1 MTNSLPRLL
10 IKNGTLIDGSGRDPF
25 TNTLV
30 VIEGNRITHIG
41 GAAASVQPET
51 PDDTVIDAAGKFIL
65 PGLIDA
71 HCHISL
77 HQGALPGARYTSSAE
92 FCTLWAAHAIG
103 RVLRAGVTS
112 IAVPGGKWFTDV
124 TVREAVDGG
133 LLEGPRMVVAGRA
146 LSNYGGIFDPDP
158 YPAYEGTPA
167 DAAGVLCNTRDEF
180 IRETRKQCKR
190 GVDLIKIANSTWGDI
205 QTVAEDEI
213 AAVVDEAH
221 RHNVKVAIHSRGSTS
236 TRAAAKAGVDLIYH
250 GDWANEAD
258 LDIVAKAGIPI
269 APVLTSP
276 WIGVER
282 GAARRGFGDRV
293 RDRLRAQLD
302 TSFQMI
308 RNARDRGIPILSG
321 SDTGNAS
328 AFSHGKWHGKEAA
341 LFVKE
346 VGMTPMEAIVA
357 NTSGNAAMVN
367 LAGEVGVIAP
377 GRLADI
383 VIWDN
388 DPLADITVLQRP
400 AEIAL
405 IIKDGRIVDR
415 EGGGFAR
422 LSESRPAPA
431 CKPAHE
437 RGRPLRAMNSGKAS
451 SALAPLTTC
460 VV

>member
-1 MTNSLPRLL
+1 MTDAQPRLL
-10 IKNGTLIDGSGRDPF
+10 IRNGTLIDGSGRDPAR
-25 TNTLV
+25 NTLV
-30 VIEGNRITHIG
+30 VVEGNRIAHVGPAVNPIR
-41 GAAASVQPET
+41 PES
-51 PDDTVIDAAGKFIL
+51 PDDTVIDATGKFIL

-77 HQGALPGARYTSSAE
+77 HQGALPCVKYTSSAE

-124 TVREAVDGG
+124 TVREAVEGG

-158 YPAYEGTPA
+158 YPAFEGTPA
-167 DAAGVLCNTRDEF
+167 DTAGVLCNTRDEF

-190 GVDLIKIANSTWGDI
+190 GVDLIKIADSTWGDV

-221 RHNVKVAIHSRGSTS
+221 RHNVKVTIHSRGSTS
-236 TRAAAKAGVDLIYH
+236 TRAAARAGVDLIYH
-250 GDWANEAD
+250 GDLATEDD
-258 LDIVAKAGIPI
+258 LDIIAKAGMPI

-276 WIGVER
+276 WIGVEH
-282 GAARRGFGDRV
+282 GAAARGFDGRA
-293 RDRLRAQLD
+293 RDRLKAQLD
-302 TSFQMI
+302 ASFQMI
-308 RNARDRGIPILSG
+308 RNACARGIPILSG

-328 AFSHGKWHGKEAA
+328 AFAHGRWHGKEAE
-341 LFVKE
+341 LFVRE
-346 VGMTPMEAIVA
+346 IGMSPMAAILA

-377 GRLADI
+377 GKLADI
-383 VIWDN
+383 VVWGS
-388 DPLADITVLQRP
+388 DPIADITVLQHP
-400 AEIAL
+400 EKIST

-415 EGGGFAR
+415 EAVGGFNPLVEQ
-422 LSESRPAPA
+422 LSRSR
-431 CKPAHE
+431 
-437 RGRPLRAMNSGKAS
+437 G
-451 SALAPLTTC
+451 
-460 VV
+460 

>member
-1 MTNSLPRLL
+1 MTNSRPRLL
-10 IKNGTLIDGSGRDPF
+10 IKKGTLIDGKGCDPVP
-25 TNTLV
+25 NTLV
-30 VIEGNRITHIG
+30 VVEGNRIAHVG
-41 GAAASVQPET
+41 PADGRLQPES

-77 HQGALPGARYTSSAE
+77 HQSALPGVKYTSSAE

-124 TVREAVDGG
+124 TVREAVEGG

-158 YPAYEGTPA
+158 YPAYDGTPN

-180 IRETRKQCKR
+180 IREARKQCKR
-190 GVDLIKIANSTWGDI
+190 GVDLIKIADSTWGDV
-205 QTVAEDEI
+205 QTVADDEI

-221 RHNVKVAIHSRGSTS
+221 RRNVKVAIHSRGSTS

-250 GDWANEAD
+250 GDWATGAD
-258 LDIVAKAGIPI
+258 LDIVAKAGMPI

-276 WIGVER
+276 WIGVEH
-282 GAARRGFGDRV
+282 GAAGRGFGDRV

-328 AFSHGKWHGKEAA
+328 AFSHGRWHGKEAE
-341 LFVKE
+341 LFVKQ

-357 NTSGNAAMVN
+357 NTSGNAAIVN

-377 GRLADI
+377 GKLADI
-383 VIWDN
+383 VIWDK
-388 DPLADITVLQRP
+388 DPIADITVLQRP
-400 AEIAL
+400 AETSL
-405 IIKDGRIVDR
+405 IIKDGRIVDS
-415 EGGGFAR
+415 EGGGFR
-422 LSESRPAPA
+422 QLSEEPP
-431 CKPAHE
+431 
-437 RGRPLRAMNSGKAS
+437 RARMF
-451 SALAPLTTC
+451 LAD
-460 VV
+460 

>member
-1 MTNSLPRLL
+1 MACYLLPSFWEALVMANATRLL
-10 IKNGTLIDGSGRDPF
+10 IKNGTLIDGSGGDPVP
-25 TNTLV
+25 NRLLVVEGDRITLV
-30 VIEGNRITHIG
+30 GETDG
-41 GAAASVQPET
+41 SMWPET
-51 PDDTVIDAAGKFIL
+51 PDDKVIDAVGKFIL

-77 HQGALPGARYTSSAE
+77 HQGALPGMKYTSTAE

-124 TVREAVDGG
+124 TVREAVEGG
-133 LLEGPRMVVAGRA
+133 LLDGPRMVVAGRA

-158 YPAYEGTPA
+158 YPASEGTPA
-167 DAAGVLCNTRDEF
+167 DTAGVLCNTRDAF
-180 IRETRKQCKR
+180 IRKTRKQCKR
-190 GVDLIKIANSTWGDI
+190 RVDLIKIADSTWGDV

-213 AAVVDEAH
+213 SAVVDEAH
-221 RHNVKVAIHSRGSTS
+221 RHNVKVTIHSRGSTS

-276 WIGVER
+276 WIGVEH
-282 GAARRGFGDRV
+282 GAGGRGFGERV

-308 RNARDRGIPILSG
+308 RNARDRGIPIISG

-328 AFSHGKWHGKEAA
+328 AFSHGKWHGKEAE

-346 VGMTPMEAIVA
+346 VGMTPMEAILA
-357 NTSGNAAMVN
+357 NTSRNAW
-367 LAGEVGVIAP
+367 LIGLESEVGVIAP

-383 VIWDN
+383 VIWN
-388 DPLADITVLQRP
+388 SNPLADITLLQRP
-400 AEIAL
+400 SEISCV
-405 IIKDGRIVDR
+405 IK
-415 EGGGFAR
+415 
-422 LSESRPAPA
+422 
-431 CKPAHE
+431 
-437 RGRPLRAMNSGKAS
+437 
-451 SALAPLTTC
+451 
-460 VV
+460 

>member
-1 MTNSLPRLL
+1 MTHFRPRLL
-10 IKNGTLIDGSGRDPF
+10 IKNGTLIDGRGCDPVP
-25 TNTLV
+25 NMLV
-30 VIEGNRITHIG
+30 VVEGNRIAHVG
-41 GAAASVQPET
+41 PADGRLRPES
-51 PDDTVIDAAGKFIL
+51 PEDTVIDATGKFIL

-77 HQGALPGARYTSSAE
+77 HQGALPGVKYTSSAE

-124 TVREAVDGG
+124 TVREAVEGG

-158 YPAYEGTPA
+158 YPAYEGTPN

-190 GVDLIKIANSTWGDI
+190 GVDLIKIADSTWGDV
-205 QTVAEDEI
+205 QTVADDEI

-250 GDWANEAD
+250 GDWATEAD
-258 LDIVAKAGIPI
+258 LDLIAKAGMPI

-276 WIGVER
+276 WIGVEH
-282 GAARRGFGDRV
+282 GAAGRGFGDRV

-328 AFSHGKWHGKEAA
+328 AFSHGKWHGKEAE
-341 LFVKE
+341 LFVKQ

-377 GRLADI
+377 GKLADI
-383 VIWDN
+383 VIWDK
-388 DPLADITVLQRP
+388 DPIADITVLQRP
-400 AEIAL
+400 AEISL
-405 IIKDGRIVDR
+405 IIKDGRIVDS
-415 EGGGFAR
+415 EGGGFRR
-422 LSESRPAPA
+422 LSEEPP
-431 CKPAHE
+431 
-437 RGRPLRAMNSGKAS
+437 RARMF
-451 SALAPLTTC
+451 LAG
-460 VV
+460 

>member
-1 MTNSLPRLL
+1 MTTNVTRLL
-10 IKNGTLIDGSGRDPF
+10 IKNGTLIDGSRSSPSP
-25 TNTLV
+25 NKV
-30 VIEGNRITHIG
+30 VAIEGKRITHVG
-41 GAAASVQPET
+41 STDGSLRPQS
-51 PDDTVIDAAGKFIL
+51 PDDTVIDATGKFIL

-77 HQGALPGARYTSSAE
+77 HQGALPGVRYTSSAE

-124 TVREAVDGG
+124 TVREAVEGG
-133 LLEGPRMVVAGRA
+133 LIEGPRMVVAGRA

-158 YPAYEGTPA
+158 YPAYDGSPA

-190 GVDLIKIANSTWGDI
+190 GVDLIKIADSTWGDI
-205 QTVAEDEI
+205 QTVAEEEI
-213 AAVVDEAH
+213 AAVIDEAH
-221 RHNVKVAIHSRGSTS
+221 RHNVKVTIHSRGSTS

-250 GDWANEAD
+250 GDWASEAD

-276 WIGVER
+276 WIGVEH
-282 GAARRGFGDRV
+282 GAAGRGFGERV

-308 RNARDRGIPILSG
+308 RNARDRGIPIISG

-328 AFSHGKWHGKEAA
+328 AFSHGKWHGKEAE

-346 VGMTPMEAIVA
+346 VGMTPMEAILA
-357 NTSGNAAMVN
+357 NTSRNAW
-367 LAGEVGVIAP
+367 LIGLESEVGVIAP

-383 VIWDN
+383 VIWN
-388 DPLADITVLQRP
+388 SNPLADITLLQRP
-400 AEIAL
+400 SEISCV
-405 IIKDGRIVDR
+405 IKDGRIVDR
-415 EGGGFAR
+415 EGIGFRQLGEEPPRAR
-422 LSESRPAPA
+422 
-431 CKPAHE
+431 
-437 RGRPLRAMNSGKAS
+437 MI
-451 SALAPLTTC
+451 
-460 VV
+460 

>member
-1 MTNSLPRLL
+1 MTNSPPRLL
-10 IKNGTLIDGSGRDPF
+10 IKNGTLIDGRGRDPVP
-25 TNTLV
+25 NTLV
-30 VIEGNRITHIG
+30 VVEGNRIADVG
-41 GAAASVQPET
+41 PADGRLRPES
-51 PDDTVIDAAGKFIL
+51 PDDRVIDAAGKFIL

-77 HQGALPGARYTSSAE
+77 HQGALPGVKYTSSAE

-103 RVLRAGVTS
+103 LVLRAGVTG

-124 TVREAVDGG
+124 TVREAVEGG

-158 YPAYEGTPA
+158 YPAYEGTPN

-190 GVDLIKIANSTWGDI
+190 GVDLIKIADSAWGDV
-205 QTVAEDEI
+205 QTVADDEI
-213 AAVVDEAH
+213 AAVVEEAH
-221 RHNVKVAIHSRGSTS
+221 RHNVKVVIHSRGSTS

-250 GDWANEAD
+250 GDWATEAD
-258 LDIVAKAGIPI
+258 LDIVARAKAPI

-276 WIGVER
+276 WIGVQH
-282 GAARRGFGDRV
+282 GAAGRGFDDRV

-302 TSFQMI
+302 ASFQMV

-328 AFSHGKWHGKEAA
+328 AFSHGKWHGKEAE
-341 LFVKE
+341 LLVTQ

-357 NTSGNAAMVN
+357 NTGGNAAMVN

-377 GRLADI
+377 GKLADI

-388 DPLADITVLQRP
+388 DPIADITVLQRP
-400 AEIAL
+400 ADASL
-405 IIKDGRIVDR
+405 IIKDGRIVDS
-415 EGGGFAR
+415 EGGGFRLLSDEPSRAR
-422 LSESRPAPA
+422 
-431 CKPAHE
+431 
-437 RGRPLRAMNSGKAS
+437 MF
-451 SALAPLTTC
+451 LAG
-460 VV
+460 

>member
-1 MTNSLPRLL
+1 MTTNVTRLL
-10 IKNGTLIDGSGRDPF
+10 IKNGTLIDGSRSSPSP
-25 TNTLV
+25 NKV
-30 VIEGNRITHIG
+30 VAIEGKRITHVG
-41 GAAASVQPET
+41 STDGSLRPQN

-77 HQGALPGARYTSSAE
+77 HQGALPGVRYTSSAE

-124 TVREAVDGG
+124 TVREAVEGG
-133 LLEGPRMVVAGRA
+133 LIEGPRMVVAGRA

-158 YPAYEGTPA
+158 YPAYDGSPA

-190 GVDLIKIANSTWGDI
+190 GVDLIKIADSTWGDI
-205 QTVAEDEI
+205 QTVAEEEI
-213 AAVVDEAH
+213 AAVIDEAH
-221 RHNVKVAIHSRGSTS
+221 RHNVKVTIHSRGSTS

-250 GDWANEAD
+250 GDWASEAD

-276 WIGVER
+276 WIGVEH
-282 GAARRGFGDRV
+282 GAAGRGFGERV

-308 RNARDRGIPILSG
+308 RNARDRGIPIISG

-328 AFSHGKWHGKEAA
+328 AFSHGKWHGKEAE

-346 VGMTPMEAIVA
+346 VGMTPMEAILA
-357 NTSGNAAMVN
+357 NTSRNAW
-367 LAGEVGVIAP
+367 LIGLESEVGVIAP

-383 VIWDN
+383 VIWN
-388 DPLADITVLQRP
+388 SNPLADITLLQRP
-400 AEIAL
+400 SEISCV
-405 IIKDGRIVDR
+405 IKDGRIVDR
-415 EGGGFAR
+415 EGIGFRQLGEEPPRAR
-422 LSESRPAPA
+422 
-431 CKPAHE
+431 
-437 RGRPLRAMNSGKAS
+437 MI
-451 SALAPLTTC
+451 
-460 VV
+460 

>member
-1 MTNSLPRLL
+1 MTNPAHRLL
-10 IKNGTLIDGSGRDPF
+10 IKHGTLIDGSGRDPVM
-25 TNTLV
+25 NTLIV
-30 VIEGNRITHIG
+30 VEGNKIAHVGRG
-41 GAAASVQPET
+41 DDGVPPES
-51 PDDTVIDAAGKFIL
+51 PDEAVIDAAGKFIL
-65 PGLIDA
+65 PGIIDA

-77 HQGALPGARYTSSAE
+77 HQGALPGVRYTSNAE

-112 IAVPGGKWFTDV
+112 IAVPGGKWFSDV
-124 TVREAVDGG
+124 TVREAVEGG

-158 YPAYEGTPA
+158 YPAYEGTPN

-190 GVDLIKIANSTWGDI
+190 GVDLIKIADSYWGDI
-205 QTVAEDEI
+205 QTCADDEM

-250 GDWANEAD
+250 ADLATEAD
-258 LDIVAKAGIPI
+258 LDVVAKAGMPI

-276 WIGVER
+276 WIGCTHGVGSR
-282 GAARRGFGDRV
+282 IG
-293 RDRLRAQLD
+293 DRLRAQLD

-328 AFSHGKWHGKEAA
+328 AFAHGRWHAKEAE
-341 LFVKE
+341 LLVNE

-357 NTSGNAAMVN
+357 STSRNAEIMG
-367 LAGEVGVIAP
+367 LDGEIGVIAP
-377 GRLADI
+377 GKLADI
-383 VIWDN
+383 VIWTN
-388 DPLADITVLQRP
+388 DPLADITVLQRQS
-400 AEIAL
+400 EITL

-415 EGGGFAR
+415 GVGGFR
-422 LSESRPAPA
+422 PLSEEPP
-431 CKPAHE
+431 
-437 RGRPLRAMNSGKAS
+437 RARMFSTG
-451 SALAPLTTC
+451 
-460 VV
+460 

>member
-1 MTNSLPRLL
+1 MSTSVTQRLL
-10 IKNGTLIDGSGRDPF
+10 IKNGTLIDGSGSDPAPNKL
-25 TNTLV
+25 TA
-30 VIEGNRITHIG
+30 IEGNRITRVG
-41 GAAASVQPET
+41 SSDGSLRPQS
-51 PDDTVIDAAGKFIL
+51 PDDTVIDATGKFIL

-77 HQGALPGARYTSSAE
+77 HQGALPGVRYTSSAE

-124 TVREAVDGG
+124 TVREAVEGG
-133 LLEGPRMVVAGRA
+133 LIEGPRMVVAGRA

-158 YPAYEGTPA
+158 YPAYDGSPA

-180 IRETRKQCKR
+180 IRETRRQCKR
-190 GVDLIKIANSTWGDI
+190 GVDLIKIADSTWGDI
-205 QTVAEDEI
+205 QTVADDEI
-213 AAVVDEAH
+213 AAVAAEAH
-221 RHNVKVAIHSRGSTS
+221 RHNVKVTIHSRGSTS
-236 TRAAAKAGVDLIYH
+236 TRAAAKAGIDLIYH

-276 WIGVER
+276 WIGVEH
-282 GAARRGFGDRV
+282 GAAGRGFGARV

-308 RNARDRGIPILSG
+308 RNARDRGIAIMSG

-328 AFSHGKWHGKEAA
+328 AFSHGKWHGKEAE

-346 VGMTPMEAIVA
+346 VGMTPMEAILA
-357 NTSGNAAMVN
+357 NTSGNAW
-367 LAGEVGVIAP
+367 LIGLEGEVGVIAP

-383 VIWDN
+383 VIWN
-388 DPLADITVLQRP
+388 SDPLADITVLQRP
-400 AEIAL
+400 SEISCV
-405 IIKDGRIVDR
+405 IKDGRIVDR
-415 EGGGFAR
+415 EAVGFRQLAEEPPGAR
-422 LSESRPAPA
+422 
-431 CKPAHE
+431 
-437 RGRPLRAMNSGKAS
+437 M
-451 SALAPLTTC
+451 
-460 VV
+460 V

>member
-1 MTNSLPRLL
+1 MSNAPRLL
-10 IKNGTLIDGSGRDPF
+10 IKNGTLIDGSGHDPIM
-25 TNTLV
+25 NTLIAV
-30 VIEGNRITHIG
+30 EGNRITHVG
-41 GAAASVQPET
+41 TTGAAMRPQTAE
-51 PDDTVIDAAGKFIL
+51 DTVIDATGKFIL

-77 HQGALPGARYTSSAE
+77 HQGAVPGVRYTSSAE
-92 FCTLWAAHAIG
+92 FCALWAARSIG

-133 LLEGPRMVVAGRA
+133 LLEGPRMVVGGLA
-146 LSNYGGIFDPDP
+146 LTNYGGIFDPDP
-158 YPAYEGTPA
+158 YPAFEGTPD
-167 DAAGVLCNTRDEF
+167 DAAGVLCNTRDAF

-190 GVDLIKIANSTWGDI
+190 GVDLIKIADSTWGDV
-205 QTVAEDEI
+205 QTVADDEI

-250 GDWANEAD
+250 ADLASEDD
-258 LDIVAKAGIPI
+258 LDIIAKAGIPI

-276 WIGVER
+276 WIGVEH
-282 GAARRGFGDRV
+282 GAAARGFGDRV

-308 RNARDRGIPILSG
+308 RNARDRGIPVLSG

-328 AFSHGKWHGKEAA
+328 AFSHGRWHGKEAE

-346 VGMTPMEAIVA
+346 IGMTPMEAILA
-357 NTSGNAAMVN
+357 NTSGNAAIVN
-367 LAGEVGVIAP
+367 LAGEVGAITS
-377 GRLADI
+377 GQLADI

-400 AEIAL
+400 NKISA
-405 IIKDGRIVDR
+405 IIKDGKIIDR
-415 EGGGFAR
+415 DAAGFPQ
-422 LSESRPAPA
+422 LSEEP
-431 CKPAHE
+431 
-437 RGRPLRAMNSGKAS
+437 GRARIAI
-451 SALAPLTTC
+451 
-460 VV
+460 

>member
-1 MTNSLPRLL
+1 MTDAQPRLL
-10 IKNGTLIDGSGRDPF
+10 IRNGTLIDGSGRDPVR
-25 TNTLV
+25 NTLV
-30 VIEGNRITHIG
+30 VVEGSRIAHVGPAVSPIR
-41 GAAASVQPET
+41 PES
-51 PDDTVIDAAGKFIL
+51 PDDTVIDATGKFIL

-77 HQGALPGARYTSSAE
+77 HQGALPGVRYTSSAE

-124 TVREAVDGG
+124 TVREAVEGG

-158 YPAYEGTPA
+158 YPAFEGTPA
-167 DAAGVLCNTRDEF
+167 DTAGVLCNTRDEF

-190 GVDLIKIANSTWGDI
+190 GVDLIKIADSTWGDV

-213 AAVVDEAH
+213 AAIVDEAH

-236 TRAAAKAGVDLIYH
+236 TRAAARAGVDLIYH
-250 GDWANEAD
+250 GDLATEDD
-258 LDIVAKAGIPI
+258 LDIIAKAGMPI

-276 WIGVER
+276 WIGVEH
-282 GAARRGFGDRV
+282 GAAARGFDGRA
-293 RDRLRAQLD
+293 RDRLKAQVD
-302 TSFQMI
+302 ASFQMI
-308 RNARDRGIPILSG
+308 RNACARGIPILSG

-328 AFSHGKWHGKEAA
+328 AFAHGRWHGKEAE
-341 LFVKE
+341 LFVRE
-346 VGMTPMEAIVA
+346 IGMSPMAAILA

-377 GRLADI
+377 GKLADI
-383 VIWDN
+383 VVWGS
-388 DPLADITVLQRP
+388 DPIADITVLQHP
-400 AEIAL
+400 EKIST

-415 EGGGFAR
+415 EAVGGFNPLVEQLGR
-422 LSESRPAPA
+422 SR
-431 CKPAHE
+431 
-437 RGRPLRAMNSGKAS
+437 G
-451 SALAPLTTC
+451 
-460 VV
+460 